1 MAERKSVPL
10 RIHPRLYD
18 ALRRWAEDDFRSVN
32 GQIEWLCHEALQRAG
47 RLSTPSAPATAG
59 PSDASTTDS
68 DEDDEAAEG
77 GSETDKS

>member
-47 RLSTPSAPATAG
+47 RIPRSGEPPAVDPG
-59 PSDASTTDS
+59 TD
-68 DEDDEAAEG
+68 
-77 GSETDKS
+77 SETD